1 MGETGTLHA
10 LHAAFVRAPVEA
22 NQRLTFAQS
31 CSIMTMSEGGEQMPD
46 LDEIRVAVGVGET
59 IRRVVK
65 ENTIELLRDTE
76 SDAVVALVPLDRLQ
90 QLLGEANPK
99 LGAIVA
105 RLRQL
110 AAEEHER
117 DRQARALAGRL
128 ATREEERRARQGLPW
143 EAVKADP
150 AWQQQWDT
158 LLAEVRSHVP
168 PDLTPDEIEAEVEA
182 AREAIPPKR
191 RARRS

>member
-1 MGETGTLHA
+1 
-10 LHAAFVRAPVEA
+10 
-22 NQRLTFAQS
+22 
-31 CSIMTMSEGGEQMPD
+31 MPD
-46 LDEIRVAVGVGET
+46 LDEIRVAIGVGET

-90 QLLGEANPK
+90 QLLGEANPRIK
-99 LGAIVA
+99 LLVE
-105 RLRQL
+105 RLQQL
-110 AAEEHER
+110 AAEERDR
-117 DRQARALAGRL
+117 DRQARALADRL
-128 ATREEERRARQGLPW
+128 ATREERQARRVLPW

-150 AWQQQWDT
+150 AWQQQWDA

-182 AREAIPPKR
+182 AREMIHQKR
-191 RARRS
+191 RARRP

>member
-1 MGETGTLHA
+1 M
-10 LHAAFVRAPVEA
+10 
-22 NQRLTFAQS
+22 S
-31 CSIMTMSEGGEQMPD
+31 MSEGGERMPD
-46 LDEIRVAVGVGET
+46 LDEIRVAIGVGET

-90 QLLGEANPK
+90 QLLGEANPRIK
-99 LGAIVA
+99 LLVE
-105 RLRQL
+105 RLQQL
-110 AAEEHER
+110 AAEERER
-117 DRQARALAGRL
+117 DRQARALADRL
-128 ATREEERRARQGLPW
+128 SAREEERRARRVLPW

-150 AWQQQWDT
+150 GWQQQWDA

-182 AREAIPPKR
+182 AREMIHQKR
-191 RARRS
+191 RARRP